1 MHESGPAERVQPAM
15 HQHVG
20 ILTGGTLVS
29 AAYAVGLWGT
39 LSLGHWA
46 AAAIFVLLIYVH
58 ELGHVVAARR
68 YHVPWT
74 TAPVFALSG
83 ATRVPMYATP
93 ADPVK
98 ATAFYLSGPVLG
110 ALGAVLAIAC
120 GQVLVWSP
128 VFDAGVAGVVWN
140 WIGVLPLP
148 PSRIRTDGTVVLG
161 ILALAGRA
169 GARRRILGIYL
180 AVLAV
185 LSLLLV
191 LEHQPI
197 HAFWARE
204 QRAVP
209 LWFRRQGTVVGYG
222 YVRLGAGTIYSPQ
235 ACTLGPIGART
246 PDDAGACVLAAVAWA
261 RPRATVLLIDVPGP
275 HPGLAALLDAR
286 FRITYVETFMA
297 VAHTPFLD
305 PRCYVASGG
314 TFF

>member
-1 MHESGPAERVQPAM
+1 MNESGPAERVQPAM

-29 AAYAVGLWGT
+29 AAYAVGLWGI

-128 VFDAGVAGVVWN
+128 VFHAGVAGVVWN
-140 WIGVLPLP
+140 WSGVLPLP
-148 PSRIRTDGTVVLG
+148 PRRIRTDGTVVLG

-180 AVLAV
+180 AVLAI

-197 HAFWARE
+197 LAFTGSTSFSGFLKTYVLVCVALIVVQLLAGIVLRRHW
-204 QRAVP
+204 VP
-209 LWFRRQGTVVGYG
+209 
-222 YVRLGAGTIYSPQ
+222 
-235 ACTLGPIGART
+235 
-246 PDDAGACVLAAVAWA
+246 
-261 RPRATVLLIDVPGP
+261 PRGVPGRQLIL
-275 HPGLAALLDAR
+275 GLLDWL
-286 FRITYVETFMA
+286 
-297 VAHTPFLD
+297 TP
-305 PRCYVASGG
+305 PPPIKS
-314 TFF
+314 